1 MNENTPSNGWN
12 GKSRLTHPHN
22 RCMNNFL
29 YDWLYSRPHP
39 GCMILYI
46 LLGGPKWG
54 NLSSSS
60 WLLQRV
66 SPSTDHRRVVDSQTV
81 GTTSRTPG
89 HPDNHAINLFHISFI
104 LFPSIFSCYRHP
116 TSFYTSPNCLQTHEV
131 VSKWNVILLLPS
143 PRLYDTLYTIRGS
156 EVGELVEK

>member
-1 MNENTPSNGWN
+1 MLVVLVNKFSRFFYTLPPTPLYNVLITPQMNENTPSNGWN

-66 SPSTDHRRVVDSQTV
+66 SPSTDHIESALGRDVWAPPLGPLLTFEKSVV
-81 GTTSRTPG
+81 
-89 HPDNHAINLFHISFI
+89 
-104 LFPSIFSCYRHP
+104 
-116 TSFYTSPNCLQTHEV
+116 
-131 VSKWNVILLLPS
+131 
-143 PRLYDTLYTIRGS
+143 
-156 EVGELVEK
+156 